1 MEALVVCRKE
11 PGVQGGSSRA
21 GEGRVVDGVIDMIEN
36 SSFYPQRIWG
46 DLSVHSGET
55 GSRRREQERMV
66 FLVFKGLY
74 WLLCGEQPPS
84 RIEGEW
90 LLMKG
95 VRLQSGVV
103 GQWEET
109 APGWEGSPTPGIAGA
124 GEDCDLCGMNGEADL
139 G

>member
-1 MEALVVCRKE
+1 MFILVR
-11 PGVQGGSSRA
+11 QGAA
-21 GEGRVVDGVIDMIEN
+21 G
-36 SSFYPQRIWG
+36 
-46 DLSVHSGET
+46 
-55 GSRRREQERMV
+55 GSRRGWCSD
-66 FLVFKGLY
+66 LVFKGLY